1 MNCKNKRIYLSPPHL
16 DGREKELMIQ
26 AFESNWITTLGP
38 QVDLFEKEMCEKIGA
53 GHAVALSS
61 GTAALHLSMV
71 LLGVQPG
78 DEVVCSDL
86 TFASTVNA
94 IVYCGARPVFIDS
107 NRSTWNMDPQLLA
120 DELAACRKKGCM
132 PKAVIPVDLYG
143 QCADYDAILE
153 ICTRYGIPVVE
164 DAAEA
169 LGATYKGQYAGN
181 FGEMGV
187 LSFNGNKI
195 ITTSGGGMLLS
206 NDKSYIERARHL
218 ATQARDKAPHYQHSK
233 IGYNY
238 RLSNILAAIG
248 RGQLEKLDQKISK
261 RREINRFYR
270 QALSDLPGIEFL
282 PEVSFG
288 KSNHWLTVILV
299 NPDKF
304 GANREKLR
312 IALGKE
318 DIEARPVW
326 KPMHLQPVFQEC
338 RIRGGIVSEDL
349 FARGLCL
356 PSGSN
361 LSEPDLQRI
370 IGIIRK
376 SQQQCLF

>member
-1 MNCKNKRIYLSPPHL
+1 MKKIYLSPPHL
-16 DGREKELMIQ
+16 DGREKELMVQ
-26 AFESNWITTLGP
+26 AFESNWITTMGP
-38 QVDLFEKEMCEKIGA
+38 QVDLFEKEMCKKLNA
-53 GHAVALSS
+53 GYAAALSS
-61 GTAALHLSMV
+61 GTAALHLSMI
-71 LLGVQPG
+71 LLGIQPG
-78 DEVVCSDL
+78 DEVICSDL
-86 TFASTVNA
+86 TFASTANA

-107 NRSTWNMDPQLLA
+107 DRSTWNMDPQLLA
-120 DELAACRKKGCM
+120 DELAACKKKGCM

-153 ICTRYGIPVVE
+153 ICTHYGIPVVE

-169 LGATYKGQYAGN
+169 LGATYKGRFAGN

-206 NDKSYIERARHL
+206 HDKSYIEKARHL

-248 RGQLEKLDQKISK
+248 RGQLERLDHKEKK
-261 RREINRFYR
+261 RRAINRYYR
-270 QALSDLPGIEFL
+270 RELANMPGVEFL
-282 PEVSFG
+282 PEASYG
-288 KSNHWLTVILV
+288 KSNNWLTVILIT
-299 NPDKF
+299 PEKF
-304 GANREKLR
+304 GISREKLR

-318 DIEARPVW
+318 NIEARPVW
-326 KPMHLQPVFQEC
+326 KPMHLQPVFQDC

-356 PSGSN
+356 PSGTQ
-361 LSEPDLQRI
+361 LTEDQLERI
-370 IGIIRK
+370 VKIIRRCSRK
-376 SQQQCLF
+376 T